1 MHQYWCGFII
11 KYNYNKSIAQTVK
24 EQGLCNNMEVITVL
38 KIQSKGSFHNQT
50 ENLTQNFLEAK
61 TKLEQK
67 LHNSYLLKIQRYSQM
82 KVKLPTC

>member
-1 MHQYWCGFII
+1 M
-11 KYNYNKSIAQTVK
+11 K